1 MRELQDV
8 RWRNDMRDLVVV
20 ACAFAV
26 VEGGVAADDPLL
38 S

>member
-1 MRELQDV
+1 MRELKDA
-8 RWRNDMRDLVVV
+8 RWRNEMRDLVVV
-20 ACAFAV
+20 ACASAV